1 MRRPGKQRKIQ
12 EQIELYNHHLRECL
26 DAFKQS
32 ISEYCND
39 MATSEKCARKIVR
52 KSTGKPPADNFSP
65 TGELLD

>member
-1 MRRPGKQRKIQ
+1 MSEKCELLEKCPFFHRWQGNTEEEIQ
-12 EQIELYNHHLRECL
+12 LW
-26 DAFKQS
+26 